1 MYDHGFI
8 PKRDLKGLEEKL
20 NSRFEL
26 AVESSDVPEDEEAPV
41 LLSNGTF
48 AASAEGRDRVLWFTG
63 EGGDGP
69 DRHHGGVLCIFVW
82 SDAFRCGIRIY
93 CIFDVLPGT

>member
-1 MYDHGFI
+1 MITGFI
-8 PKRDLKGLEEKL
+8 PKRDAKGLEEKL

-48 AASAEGRDRVLWFTG
+48 ARRRRA
-63 EGGDGP
+63 
-69 DRHHGGVLCIFVW
+69 
-82 SDAFRCGIRIY
+82 
-93 CIFDVLPGT
+93 

>member
-1 MYDHGFI
+1 MRRSADLYSRKKTCMITDLS
-8 PKRDLKGLEEKL
+8 KRDAKGLEDKL

-63 EGGDGP
+63 EGGDG
-69 DRHHGGVLCIFVW
+69 
-82 SDAFRCGIRIY
+82 
-93 CIFDVLPGT
+93 

>member
-1 MYDHGFI
+1 M
-8 PKRDLKGLEEKL
+8 EEKL

-48 AASAEGRDRVLWFTG
+48 AASAEGVTASFGLPAKG
-63 EGGDGP
+63 EDGP
-69 DRHHGGVLCIFVW
+69 DRHHGSVLCIFVW
-82 SDAFRCGIRIY
+82 SDAFRCRHTDLLY
-93 CIFDVLPGT
+93 F